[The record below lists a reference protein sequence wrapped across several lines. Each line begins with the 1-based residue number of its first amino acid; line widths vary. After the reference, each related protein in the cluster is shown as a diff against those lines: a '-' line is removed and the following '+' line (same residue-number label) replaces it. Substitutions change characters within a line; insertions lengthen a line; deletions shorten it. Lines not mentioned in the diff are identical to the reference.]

1 MNEMFAKNFEQE
13 DQERQ
18 ERRNEGESCNKKS
31 TEDDDDMYYTKNSN
45 TSSGDSGYGTHHQRT
60 KETRL
65 KAQDVFESVEKK
77 SSRKNSINSSKLSL
91 FFSTKSRNKK
101 EPHFVKFQTWS
112 NSNNKFNH
120 SQEQQHHRKSSST
133 VHGSPVEEVHQPELM
148 LLPIARRKSS
158 SSLDD
163 TTCAN
168 HLKLF
173 DEYGNLQAKY
183 KLGNVI
189 GKGHFGTVY
198 RALDLLSGKT
208 VAIKQIDLKSSKK
221 QDIKDMIQEA
231 KLLSSLVHPNIVK
244 YEGFIQTQDHINIV
258 LEYVENGSLLNTL
271 KSFGL
276 TYLHQQHVVHCDL
289 KAANILTTKS
299 GDVKL
304 SDFGVSLN
312 LKLKKNED
320 ENAVSGTPFW
330 MSPEV
335 IELKGASIKSDIWS
349 LGCTII
355 ELCTGKPPYSDLMA
369 MSAMFKIVEEDHPPI
384 PNNISTVKITD
395 KQ

>member
-1 MNEMFAKNFEQE
+1 MFAKNFEQE

-18 ERRNEGESCNKKS
+18 ERRKEGESCNKKS

-77 SSRKNSINSSKLSL
+77 NSRKNSINSSKLSL

-163 TTCAN
+163 ATCAN

-183 KLGNVI
+183 VSRMSL
-189 GKGHFGTVY
+189 FFF
-198 RALDLLSGKT
+198 LLC
-208 VAIKQIDLKSSKK
+208 
-221 QDIKDMIQEA
+221 
-231 KLLSSLVHPNIVK
+231 LS
-244 YEGFIQTQDHINIV
+244 FITR
-258 LEYVENGSLLNTL
+258 
-271 KSFGL
+271 
-276 TYLHQQHVVHCDL
+276 
-289 KAANILTTKS
+289 
-299 GDVKL
+299 
-304 SDFGVSLN
+304 
-312 LKLKKNED
+312 
-320 ENAVSGTPFW
+320 
-330 MSPEV
+330 
-335 IELKGASIKSDIWS
+335 
-349 LGCTII
+349 
-355 ELCTGKPPYSDLMA
+355 
-369 MSAMFKIVEEDHPPI
+369 KI
-384 PNNISTVKITD
+384 
-395 KQ
+395 